1 MKLSY
6 TQTKIQHFFGICNT
20 LLQNMQNDCNFITK
34 FVIWLAFMQNYL
46 YLCNRKG
53 EK

>member
-1 MKLSY
+1 
-6 TQTKIQHFFGICNT
+6 
-20 LLQNMQNDCNFITK
+20 MQNDCNFITK

-53 EK
+53 EKRKEKEETKFK